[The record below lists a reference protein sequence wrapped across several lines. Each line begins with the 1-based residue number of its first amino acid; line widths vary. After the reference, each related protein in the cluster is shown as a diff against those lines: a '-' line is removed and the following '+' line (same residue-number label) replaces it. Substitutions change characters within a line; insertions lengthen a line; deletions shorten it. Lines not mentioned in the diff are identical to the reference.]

1 MHETRSE
8 RAIGVWYTLSAFTL
22 WGVLPL
28 YWKALKQVPSPQILA
43 HRIFWAFVF
52 VLAVVLVRRRW
63 SDIRSSV
70 SSMKNCITCFASA
83 FCIGVNWFI
92 YIWAVNAD
100 HVVET
105 SMGYFINPL
114 INVLLGIL
122 FLRERL
128 GFWKSASVLLA
139 LAGVMYMTLMYGQF
153 PWIALSLAVFFGLYG
168 FFRKIAKVD
177 SLTGLLVETAMLSPI
192 VVTYL
197 VVQAVLGKGVF
208 GTASAS
214 IHLLLILSGVVTATP
229 IIWFAHGA
237 RRIPLSMVGFIQ
249 YLAPSLQLLLAVLVF
264 REPFTRAH
272 LISFSLIW
280 GALALFSLSHTSW
293 MKSIEPG
300 RSIKEHD

>member
-1 MHETRSE
+1 VHETRSE

-52 VLAVVLVRRRW
+52 VLTVVLVRRRW
-63 SDIRSSV
+63 SDIRSSI
-70 SSMKNCITCFASA
+70 SSMKNWTTCFASA
-83 FCIGVNWFI
+83 FFIGINWFI

-128 GFWKSASVLLA
+128 GFWKCAAVLLA
-139 LAGVMYMTLMYGQF
+139 LSGVMYMTLMYGKF
-153 PWIALSLAVFFGLYG
+153 PWIALALAVSFGLYG

-197 VVQAVLGKGVF
+197 VVQAILGKGVF

-214 IHLLLILSGVVTATP
+214 THLLLILSGVVTATP

-237 RRIPLSMVGFIQ
+237 RLIPLSMVGFIQ

-293 MKSIEPG
+293 MKRVEPG